1 MDGIY
6 PACRPQQPVQ
16 PFWMGNSEVYENEL
30 WQVVQGDTLAF
41 FIEVFCDCPMT
52 VDVTGYSFYFLV
64 KASMDPTDPTNLLV
78 TAWTEY
84 HGACGWTAL
93 IILGEL
99 TAQVPSGRYAFDCKS
114 RSPGGVVQTMKRG
127 EIDFLPST
135 NIDLST
141 GVVIP
146 PPGPVSLANQQAAIA
161 RSFR

>member
-1 MDGIY
+1 
-6 PACRPQQPVQ
+6 
-16 PFWMGNSEVYENEL
+16 MGEGDVYENER

-52 VDVTGYSFYFLV
+52 PDVTGYSFYFVV

-93 IILGEL
+93 IVLGDL
-99 TAQVPSGRYAFDCKS
+99 TAQVPEGRYAFDCKS

-135 NIDLST
+135 NIDLSSGT
-141 GVVIP
+141 VIP
-146 PPGPVSLANQQAAIA
+146 PPGPTALGAQQAAIA
-161 RSFR
+161 RLMR